1 MSPKVG
7 EIEMTEE
14 VAKEVGEGVMTDTV
28 VVMEETE
35 EDIEEDIT
43 TAIEEAMVTIMTEA
57 VMVIE
62 EDMTIVIKE
71 EDIMTNKGEA
81 TIITMIIGG
90 IEVEITIGEVTDNM
104 TMVVTEVVVATEVEE
119 VTEVEINQGA
129 MQILV

>member
-7 EIEMTEE
+7 EIEMMEE
-14 VAKEVGEGVMTDTV
+14 VAKEVVEVVMTDTV
-28 VVMEETE
+28 VVMAETE

-43 TAIEEAMVTIMTEA
+43 TTIEEAMVTIMTEA

-71 EDIMTNKGEA
+71 EDIMTNTGEA

-129 MQILV
+129 MQISV